1 VNITHKKDNTSWQ
14 LIDNVIGVTVHE
26 MCGKT
31 SKQTGQ
37 LHLRL
42 HIKLESKVQM
52 TSSFSEEYGSEE
64 KKCRMGAIYKVVNAY
79 CGVFLTYYF
88 IAEGFL
94 HLSQ

>member
-1 VNITHKKDNTSWQ
+1 
-14 LIDNVIGVTVHE
+14 
-26 MCGKT
+26 
-31 SKQTGQ
+31 
-37 LHLRL
+37 
-42 HIKLESKVQM
+42 M

>member
-1 VNITHKKDNTSWQ
+1 MLS
-14 LIDNVIGVTVHE
+14 
-26 MCGKT
+26 
-31 SKQTGQ
+31 
-37 LHLRL
+37 
-42 HIKLESKVQM
+42 KLESKVQM

-79 CGVFLTYYF
+79 CGVFLTYLNYF